1 MKKYILITALA
12 ILSCGFLNAQII
24 DAVRGTIVSN
34 AADQITVYAKSSV
47 AITDKHTDNVVVS
60 VSIADPG
67 AGNRPNLSILTNHLP
82 DVAWIP
88 AGGSPYLEGGR
99 YHYDFI
105 ANNTINTPGVSTI
118 TWIANQAYP
127 LITLG
132 FSNSNGFPTVRLDHW
147 DSPNFGATSFSQ
159 WYFQIQQLGGGDIT
173 AQSNVFFGTATVVN
187 DPGGWNSG
195 TSFAPLQPLSVI
207 PVKFVSFTATKN
219 NNDAVLAWKVDNE
232 DNRTDK
238 YEVERSVNAVDFTKI
253 ATVAA
258 KANGQ
263 ASNSYELTD
272 ANLAAL
278 IQNANGV
285 IYYRIKQLDKDGRFV
300 YTEIR
305 NIRLSGK
312 GGFSAA
318 VFPNPVKDVATL
330 NVDLSVAA
338 DVLVYITDAAGKE
351 VQKLTINGAVGG
363 NTKRINMS
371 NFAKGT
377 YVMKVTTGTEV
388 KTLTVVKGQ

>member
-1 MKKYILITALA
+1 MKKNIFSSLFILFLFLSQTVSSQTRVQGTLVDMGVGNAVRVFGKPNVALTNTLFSNINLA
-12 ILSCGFLNAQII
+12 ISIPNQGAGNPTNAQI
-24 DAVRGTIVSN
+24 AVTSLIPNMSLTLEPGNPYIFNGRAFYSFVFNDNGGTTPVTWPAN
-34 AADQITVYAKSSV
+34 SS
-47 AITDKHTDNVVVS
+47 S
-60 VSIADPG
+60 PIAEF
-67 AGNRPNLSILTNHLP
+67 
-82 DVAWIP
+82 V
-88 AGGSPYLEGGR
+88 
-99 YHYDFI
+99 
-105 ANNTINTPGVSTI
+105 
-118 TWIANQAYP
+118 
-127 LITLG
+127 
-132 FSNSNGFPTVRLDHW
+132 FPTNAYFPGMRLYDVP
-147 DSPNFGATSFSQ
+147 SGGPNSQ
-159 WYFQIQQLGGGDIT
+159 MYWYVQIIGVGGDVT
-173 AQSNVFFGTATVVN
+173 NYNTMFYGTAGLPPVN
-187 DPGGWNSG
+187 TASVDSSWV
-195 TSFAPLQPLSVI
+195 PLQPISII

-238 YEVERSVNAVDFTKI
+238 YEIERSVNAIDFTKI

-278 IQNANGV
+278 VQNANGA

-312 GGFSAA
+312 SGFSAA

-338 DVLVYITDAAGKE
+338 DILVYITDAAGKE

-371 NFAKGT
+371 NLAKGT

-388 KTLTVVKGQ
+388 KTLSIVKGQ